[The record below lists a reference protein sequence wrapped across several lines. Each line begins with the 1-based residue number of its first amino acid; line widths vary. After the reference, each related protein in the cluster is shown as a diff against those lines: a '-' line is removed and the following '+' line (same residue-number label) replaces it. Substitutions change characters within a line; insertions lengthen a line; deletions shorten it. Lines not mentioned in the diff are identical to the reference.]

1 MPSVEGTLAR
11 LLSELVECRRRID
24 DFTVGMYLEYVF
36 PGDSCLVPSFLL
48 GDDSGAPEVTLLHSF
63 RLVAQQDAEASELNF
78 KLSIRIAEPRCSVEA
93 SVEVDLEQDMGEFET
108 GVTVLHHAGR
118 EGLTVEQAVELLQ
131 TFTDSMVEMGDVPD
145 RLGLVPR
152 R

>member
-1 MPSVEGTLAR
+1 M
-11 LLSELVECRRRID
+11 SELIECRRRID

-36 PGDSCLVPSFLL
+36 PGDSCLVPGVLL

-63 RLVAQQDAEASELNF
+63 RLVTQQDAEASELNF
-78 KLSIRIAEPRCSVEA
+78 RLSIRIAEPGCSVEG
-93 SVEVDLEQDMGEFET
+93 SVEVDLEQDMGEFDT
-108 GVTVLHHAGR
+108 GVTVLQRARR
-118 EGLTVEQAVELLQ
+118 EGLTVEQAVELLR
-131 TFTDSMVEMGDVPD
+131 TFTDAMVEMGDVPE